1 MRLTLVRHGQ
11 TDWNLQGRFQGQCEV
26 PLNERGLAQ
35 AREIAAA
42 LSGEAFDRAVSSD
55 LARAMQTA
63 RIIAPRLEIVPEP
76 RWREFHFGRWEGLT
90 WLEIVERWP
99 EAAAAGA
106 TDARNYAPE
115 GGETFEQLRNRV
127 SEALDGLRNAQV
139 ANALVVT
146 HAGPLHAV
154 LDTLF
159 GQNSAIA
166 RGVRFSPA
174 GITRIRFDAAGPQL
188 ELLDGTSHL
197 SPSY

>member
-1 MRLTLVRHGQ
+1 MVRHGQ
-11 TDWNLQGRFQGQCEV
+11 TEWNRQGRFQGQCEV
-26 PLNERGLAQ
+26 PLNERGLEQ

-42 LSGEAFDRAVSSD
+42 LAGEAFDRVVSSD
-55 LARAMQTA
+55 LRRAMQTA
-63 RIIAPRLEIVPEP
+63 RIIAPRLEIVSEP
-76 RWREFHFGRWEGLT
+76 RWREFHFGQWEGLT
-90 WLEIVERWP
+90 WQEILERWP
-99 EAAAAGA
+99 QASAAGV

-115 GGETFEQLRNRV
+115 GGETFGQLRNRV
-127 SEALDGLRNAQV
+127 GQALDDLRNAQV

-174 GITRIRFDAAGPQL
+174 GITRIRFDAAGPLL